1 MYLKHLGSYG
11 VLIELS
17 ILYLISVYIGI
28 NDDIHIEF
36 NARWIRLR
44 DNEKLQ

>member
-1 MYLKHLGSYG
+1 MYLRHLDSRG
-11 VLIELS
+11 VLNELS

-28 NDDIHIEF
+28 NGNIHSEF
-36 NARWIRLR
+36 NARWIRLC